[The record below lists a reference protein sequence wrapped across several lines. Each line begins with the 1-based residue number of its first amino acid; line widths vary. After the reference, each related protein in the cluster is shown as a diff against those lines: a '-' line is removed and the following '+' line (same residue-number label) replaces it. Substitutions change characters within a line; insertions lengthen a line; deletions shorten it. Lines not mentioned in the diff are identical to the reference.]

1 MTDAEKNPRRYVLL
15 KEMRVREKKR
25 EKGRGRRRER
35 KGQMEGEKKPLVSFP
50 RSTGDAAIL
59 YPACICIPFARS
71 FIKTSRTTLRS
82 QIDPHINVA
91 ARVSGDFTLPK
102 IH

>member
-25 EKGRGRRRER
+25 EKGRGRKRE
-35 KGQMEGEKKPLVSFP
+35 KGTDGGREKAVGSFP